1 MSLLDPAE
9 RTRTGVRTQT
19 EVWGAPAP
27 EAATLF
33 ESTWRDYVFSEI
45 WNRPGLDRRSRYWI
59 SMAGSAG
66 SGTSPEVLE
75 GYVRGALTLGE
86 VTLPELR
93 EAVLQ
98 VAIYVGW
105 SAGQFFDRCIT
116 RVADQLGLPPAPI
129 QPLRPEPWTPEE
141 RCELGG
147 KNFHEVMKIPPP
159 TPTTAYWSGG
169 IRNYVF
175 GEVWRRPGLDQR
187 SRRWITLVGVIDDAM
202 TTPIRSHIYSAFA
215 AGDATAA
222 EMDEFCL
229 QYAVHGSWPK
239 ASYAQAVIL
248 EMGKL
253 VAEGRPYQG

>member
-9 RTRTGVRTQT
+9 RVGRGVATQT
-19 EVWGAPAP
+19 EIWGAPAP
-27 EAATLF
+27 EPKTLF
-33 ESTWRDYVFSEI
+33 ETTWRDYVFSEV
-45 WNRPGLDRRSRYWI
+45 WNRPGLDRRSRFWI
-59 SMAGSAG
+59 AIAGAASAG
-66 SGTSPEVLE
+66 VGAAILE
-75 GYVRGALTLGE
+75 GYIRGALTLKE
-86 VTLPELR
+86 VTLAELR

-98 VAIYVGW
+98 LAVYRGW
-105 SAGQFFDRCIT
+105 SAGDFLDRSIT
-116 RVADQLGLPPAPI
+116 RVADELGLPPAPVTPI
-129 QPLRPEPWTPEE
+129 RAEPWTAEA

-147 KNFHEVMKIPPP
+147 QKFHEIMKIPPP

-175 GEVWRRPGLDQR
+175 GEMWWRPGLDQR
-187 SRRWITLVGVIDDAM
+187 SRRWITLVGVIDDGM
-202 TTPIRSHIYSAFA
+202 TTPIRSHTFSAFA

-229 QYAVHGSWPK
+229 QYAVHGSWPR